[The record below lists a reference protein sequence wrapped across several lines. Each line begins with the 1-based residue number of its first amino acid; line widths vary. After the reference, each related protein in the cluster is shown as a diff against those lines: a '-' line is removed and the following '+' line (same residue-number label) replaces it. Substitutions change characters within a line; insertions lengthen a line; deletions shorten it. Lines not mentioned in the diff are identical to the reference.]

1 MPEARMPP
9 AMPLPEETPLP
20 ETPDRQHEKSSSV
33 VALTDDLND
42 SLFEAMD
49 TFSLKTPTASCL
61 GGPRKSSSVNKS
73 EISASNPTKSSAA
86 TSSLFSSVSSLSDM
100 SLCSPLPDLVP
111 EDEELLW
118 LDERRA
124 SSNGGT
130 RAELVSNLA
139 GLLKRWVESKFLRF
153 LPSCGS
159 LNSILETQ
167 NKHNFQE
174 CANAC

>member
-20 ETPDRQHEKSSSV
+20 KTPARQLNKSSAAV
-33 VALTDDLND
+33 TMTDDYLND

-61 GGPRKSSSVNKS
+61 GVPRKSSSASKS
-73 EISASNPTKSSAA
+73 DMSASNLTKNSTA
-86 TSSLFSSVSSLSDM
+86 TSSIFSSVSSLSDM

-111 EDEELLW
+111 EDEELHW

-139 GLLKRWVESKFLRF
+139 GLLKRWVRSKL
-153 LPSCGS
+153 
-159 LNSILETQ
+159 
-167 NKHNFQE
+167 FQVLVE
-174 CANAC
+174 

>member
-20 ETPDRQHEKSSSV
+20 ETPVRQLEKSGV
-33 VALTDDLND
+33 AVALNDDLND

-49 TFSLKTPTASCL
+49 TFSLKTPTVSSL
-61 GGPRKSSSVNKS
+61 GGHRKSSSASKS
-73 EISASNPTKSSAA
+73 DMSASNLTKNSTA
-86 TSSLFSSVSSLSDM
+86 TSSMFSSVSSLSDM

-118 LDERRA
+118 LEDPRA

-130 RAELVSNLA
+130 RSELVSNLD
-139 GLLKRWVESKFLRF
+139 GLLKRCVKS
-153 LPSCGS
+153 
-159 LNSILETQ
+159 
-167 NKHNFQE
+167 
-174 CANAC
+174 